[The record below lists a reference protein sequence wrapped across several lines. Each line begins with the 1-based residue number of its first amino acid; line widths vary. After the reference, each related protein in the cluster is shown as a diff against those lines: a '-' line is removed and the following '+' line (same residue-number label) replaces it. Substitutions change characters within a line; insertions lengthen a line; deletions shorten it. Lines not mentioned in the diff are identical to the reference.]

1 MTQENIACKKFS
13 SFSRY
18 RDMQIFLIQT
28 YLIFSISREG
38 MTNVVVFLIMY
49 FCSYKDSINDDD
61 YDFDE
66 KEQESEDFTI
76 SWVKVHKLMG
86 IRL

>member
-1 MTQENIACKKFS
+1 MVLDKGHQVSKTDKHHDI
-13 SFSRY
+13 
-18 RDMQIFLIQT
+18 DVLIH
-28 YLIFSISREG
+28 G
-38 MTNVVVFLIMY
+38 VVVDVVDIWIMY

-61 YDFDE
+61 DDFDE